1 MKNIA
6 GKLVKVMADCDYVQK
21 QGVNKFQNYKYAS
34 AANILEKVNES
45 LVKNNVACFVTPN
58 LISFS
63 DVVTNTGKA
72 EHLATVEVKI
82 LLVDADSGESIEIKG
97 LGSGQDN
104 GDKGI
109 MKAQTAAIKYAW
121 MLTLNISTGD
131 DPEADSTVDE
141 RMNQQ
146 QAQKA
151 TTTSMQQNNQTNTN
165 TSTTTQKPVVAQP
178 TKPQEQPTK
187 ISDGQ
192 VKSLYIKCIKEGL
205 TQDDVHGLMKWKY
218 GVESAKDLLIPDFAG
233 IMNNISKLWSEYVS
247 DQSKKAV

>member
-1 MKNIA
+1 
-6 GKLVKVMADCDYVQK
+6 
-21 QGVNKFQNYKYAS
+21 
-34 AANILEKVNES
+34 
-45 LVKNNVACFVTPN
+45 
-58 LISFS
+58 
-63 DVVTNTGKA
+63 VTNTGKA

-146 QAQKA
+146 QMQKS
-151 TTTSMQQNNQTNTN
+151 TTTNTQQNKQTNTIVQV
-165 TSTTTQKPVVAQP
+165 TTNKPVVAKP
-178 TKPQEQPTK
+178 VNPQEQPAK
-187 ISDGQ
+187 ITDGQ
-192 VKSLYIKCIKEGL
+192 VKSLYIKCTKEGL

-233 IMNNISKLWSEYVS
+233 IMNNISKLWADYVA